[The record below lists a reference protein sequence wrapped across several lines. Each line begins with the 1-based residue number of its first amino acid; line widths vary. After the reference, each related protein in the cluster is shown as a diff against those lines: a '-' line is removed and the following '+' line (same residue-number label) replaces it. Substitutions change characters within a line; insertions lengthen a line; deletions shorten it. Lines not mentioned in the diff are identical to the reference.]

1 MTTAKN
7 ILKKL
12 LDVKD
17 AIIEGVEM
25 STASNGV
32 MTMVVDLRL
41 RKGLRCRCPFCSSDH
56 RLSKYDI
63 EATNNKIKVVIRR
76 SYGFRNLENM
86 FDLVFLCCSNLR
98 IPLPNRPEVVQTL

>member
-41 RKGLRCRCPFCSSDH
+41 RKGLRCRCPFCSSGH
-56 RLSKYDI
+56 RL
-63 EATNNKIKVVIRR
+63 
-76 SYGFRNLENM
+76 L
-86 FDLVFLCCSNLR
+86 
-98 IPLPNRPEVVQTL
+98 PL